1 MTAPADLVRDSAAQ
15 LPGYV
20 ARLEEHLAEPSAAGY
35 TDALSPRHP
44 DAPFPGNAAAF
55 GVLMVIWE
63 AVPRLEAAL
72 RLAIAGHPGQRRG
85 GSAANFLKAVEA
97 IVKQSHGLD
106 EDDQA
111 LVARLLERLNN
122 LARAIPDIDEAER
135 WRPLPSRACPYC
147 GCWFLKVLRGPT
159 GQPDGRV
166 ECFGHDEDGEPC
178 RASWPSLLKIA
189 ADLDAA

>member
-1 MTAPADLVRDSAAQ
+1 MRDNAAQ

-20 ARLEEHLAEPSAAGY
+20 ARLEEHLAEPSAVGY
-35 TDALSPRHP
+35 SDALSPRHA

-63 AVPRLEAAL
+63 AVPRLEARL
-72 RLAIAGHPGQRRG
+72 RLEVAGHPGQRRG
-85 GSAANFLKAVEA
+85 GSARNFLAALEA
-97 IVKQSHGLD
+97 IVAQSGGVD
-106 EDDQA
+106 EDLEA
-111 LVARLLERLNN
+111 WAARTLERLCN

-135 WRPLPSRACPYC
+135 WRPLPSRACPHC

-178 RASWPSLLKIA
+178 RAVWPGGLLEIA
-189 ADLDAA
+189 QELDAA